1 VLSNRSKDQFLL
13 KSSLFFGF
21 FCYLATL
28 AFSFVLRGGRKKVC
42 ESEGLMARREKE
54 EKKKEE
60 T

>member
-1 VLSNRSKDQFLL
+1 
-13 KSSLFFGF
+13 
-21 FCYLATL
+21 
-28 AFSFVLRGGRKKVC
+28 VLRGGRKKVC